1 MIEKEP
7 VTIVCS
13 EKSWIRAMKGHIED
27 ASTLAYKDG
36 DRGKFVFT
44 AQSTDKIMLFS
55 SSGKFFTLEAA
66 KLPGGRGHGEPVRL
80 MADLDSTDSI
90 VALFV
95 HVPGTKRLLAST
107 DGDGFIVLEDEC
119 VATTR
124 KGKQVLNVKAP
135 SEAQV
140 CVPVAGSDDH
150 IATVGNNR
158 KLIIFKLSE
167 LPEMSRGKGVRLQKF
182 KDGGLSDA
190 RTFKLK
196 EGLTWADSSGRNFT
210 VTELKEWIGE
220 RAQAGRLPPK
230 GFPKNNR
237 FG

>member
-1 MIEKEP
+1 
-7 VTIVCS
+7 
-13 EKSWIRAMKGHIED
+13 
-27 ASTLAYKDG
+27 
-36 DRGKFVFT
+36 
-44 AQSTDKIMLFS
+44 
-55 SSGKFFTLEAA
+55 
-66 KLPGGRGHGEPVRL
+66 

-95 HVPGTKRLLAST
+95 HTPGTKRLLAST
-107 DGDGFIVLEDEC
+107 EGDGFIVLEDEC

-135 SEAQV
+135 AEAQV
-140 CVPVAGSDDH
+140 CVPVAEADNYV
-150 IATVGNNR
+150 ATVGDNR
-158 KLIIFKLSE
+158 KLLIFKLSE
-167 LPEMSRGKGVRLQKF
+167 LSEMTRGKGVRMQKF

-190 RTFKLK
+190 RTFNLK
-196 EGLTWADSSGRNFT
+196 EGLSWIDSSGRNFT
-210 VTELKEWIGE
+210 VTELKDWLGE

>member
-1 MIEKEP
+1 
-7 VTIVCS
+7 
-13 EKSWIRAMKGHIED
+13 
-27 ASTLAYKDG
+27 
-36 DRGKFVFT
+36 
-44 AQSTDKIMLFS
+44 
-55 SSGKFFTLEAA
+55 
-66 KLPGGRGHGEPVRL
+66 PVRL

-95 HVPGTKRLLAST
+95 HVAGTKRLLAST
-107 DGDGFIVLEDEC
+107 DGDGFVVLEDEC

-135 SEAQV
+135 SEALV
-140 CVPVAGSDDH
+140 CVPVAELDNH
-150 IATVGNNR
+150 VATVGNNR
-158 KLIIFKLSE
+158 KLLIFKLAELSE
-167 LPEMSRGKGVRLQKF
+167 MTRGKGVRMQKF

-190 RTFKLK
+190 RTFNLK
-196 EGLTWADSSGRNFT
+196 EGLSWIDSSGRNFT
-210 VTELKEWIGE
+210 VTELKDWLGE

>member
-1 MIEKEP
+1 
-7 VTIVCS
+7 
-13 EKSWIRAMKGHIED
+13 
-27 ASTLAYKDG
+27 
-36 DRGKFVFT
+36 
-44 AQSTDKIMLFS
+44 
-55 SSGKFFTLEAA
+55 
-66 KLPGGRGHGEPVRL
+66 

-107 DGDGFIVLEDEC
+107 DGDGFVVLEDEC

-135 SEAQV
+135 AEAQV
-140 CVPVAGSDDH
+140 CVPVAESDNYV
-150 IATVGNNR
+150 ATVGDNR
-158 KLIIFKLSE
+158 KLLIFKLSE
-167 LPEMSRGKGVRLQKF
+167 LSEMTRGKGVRMQKF

-190 RTFKLK
+190 RTFNLK
-196 EGLTWADSSGRNFT
+196 EGLSWIDSSGRNFT
-210 VTELKEWIGE
+210 VTELKDWLGE

>member
-1 MIEKEP
+1 M
-7 VTIVCS
+7 
-13 EKSWIRAMKGHIED
+13 
-27 ASTLAYKDG
+27 
-36 DRGKFVFT
+36 
-44 AQSTDKIMLFS
+44 
-55 SSGKFFTLEAA
+55 
-66 KLPGGRGHGEPVRL
+66 
-80 MADLDSTDSI
+80 
-90 VALFV
+90 FV

-107 DGDGFIVLEDEC
+107 EGDGFIVPEDEC

-140 CVPVAGSDDH
+140 CVAVADSDTH
-150 IATVGNNR
+150 VATVGNNR